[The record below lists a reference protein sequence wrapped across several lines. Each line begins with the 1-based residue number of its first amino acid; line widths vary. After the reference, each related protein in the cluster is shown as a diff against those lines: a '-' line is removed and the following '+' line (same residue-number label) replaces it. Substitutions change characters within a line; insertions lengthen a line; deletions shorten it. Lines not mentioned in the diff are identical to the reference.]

1 MMKQQTVE
9 KNKSKGN
16 GLKDWGILLATI
28 FMICGGAYV
37 LTTNVKTV
45 HVNGSSMAPTYQ
57 DGDCL
62 WMKTTGLE
70 PITYERGDIVV
81 VDSAELDQ
89 LIIKRIIGLP
99 GDVVELKYEKLDSGL
114 EVLEDVWVNGQRLEE
129 SYTPRIIDEWAAQER
144 RFDVPE
150 GHLFI
155 MGDNRAHSYDSRA
168 LSNPYIDME
177 TVMGQV
183 KDQIPSLLCR

>member
-28 FMICGGAYV
+28 FMICGGTYI

-62 WMKTTGLE
+62 WMKKIGSE
-70 PITYERGDIVV
+70 KVEYKRGEVV
-81 VDSAELDQ
+81 VIDSVELDQ

-99 GDVVELKYEKLDSGL
+99 GDVVELKYEKLDSSL
-114 EVLEDVWVNGQRLEE
+114 EVLEEVWVNGQRLEE
-129 SYTPRIIDEWAAQER
+129 SYTPRVMDEWVAKER

-155 MGDNRAHSYDSRA
+155 MGDNRSRSFDSRA
-168 LSNPYIDME
+168 LSNPYIATE
-177 TVMGQV
+177 TVMGEV
-183 KDQIPSLLCR
+183 KDHVPNMLCR

>member
-28 FMICGGAYV
+28 FMICGGTYV

-99 GDVVELKYEKLDSGL
+99 GDIVELKYEKLDSSL
-114 EVLEDVWVNGQRLEE
+114 EVLEEVWVNGQRLEE
-129 SYTPRIIDEWAAQER
+129 SYTPRVMDEWAAKER

-155 MGDNRAHSYDSRA
+155 MGDNRSRSFDSRA
-168 LSNPYIDME
+168 LSNPYIAIE
-177 TVMGQV
+177 TVMGEV
-183 KDQIPSLLCR
+183 KDHVPNMLCR